1 MNKLS
6 VILVIVIVI
15 AITSGMGVTV
25 TLRSK
30 LEKERGDKERIQGE
44 LTSLKK
50 EKEDLDK
57 QVKEKTDVVQALEAE
72 LEILKT
78 QNRTMEEERIVAFY
92 RSQVTRQ
99 IDGVAGFLAGQGY
112 EKTNDHIDALPNS
125 GDRSFTLN
133 LNSGWQYSLISVCDR
148 DCSDIDIYI
157 YDSAGNLITKDDG
170 RDKAPN
176 IVINV
181 NRTGVFRVRVV
192 MYRCSSSPSPCVYG
206 IGVFRKV
213 NV

>member
-15 AITSGMGVTV
+15 ALAAGVGV
-25 TLRSK
+25 IALRSK
-30 LEKERGDKERIQGE
+30 LEKERGDKEMVQGE
-44 LTSLKK
+44 LASLKK

-57 QVKEKTDVVQALEAE
+57 QVKEKTDVIQALESE
-72 LEILKT
+72 SEILKK
-78 QNRTMEEERIVAFY
+78 QNRTMEEERLVAFY
-92 RSQVTRQ
+92 RAQVIRQ
-99 IDGVAGFLAGQGY
+99 IDGAAGFLAGQGY
-112 EKTNDHIDALPNS
+112 EKTNDHIDALPNG

-157 YDSAGNLITKDDG
+157 YDLVGNLITKDDG
-170 RDKAPN
+170 RDKVPN
-176 IVINV
+176 IVIDV

-192 MYRCSSSPSPCVYG
+192 MYRCNSSPSPCVYG
-206 IGVFRKV
+206 IGVFGKV